1 MALKEDGG
9 PLGGCRRGMPDAS
22 TMKKIDYLKICHPA
36 HPEFRLAISPFYL
49 MAHADFD
56 YHEDMSKVLEKY
68 GVNRSMY
75 RIMTVLREHESANI
89 GFLAE
94 RSLTKRNTASR
105 IVERMV
111 AKNLVNA
118 FPNPNDSRVTEVVLT
133 QYGKDTLNS
142 LTPIVG
148 RQFQRAVDGVNNE
161 ELEHLVLV
169 LQKIAGNLNRLPIE
183 VPAERSAEKRVGVQP
198 MPAGQAWAACI
209 TGPMGAATLARI
221 EVNDRRGR
229 SVRLLNDPAP
239 AALRGGIAA
248 AKEYLYEHAKNL
260 VGPRTPKSHELV
272 VEVHPLNGGNA
283 AGAFSVGLLLAFCSA
298 LLKKRLRGGLV
309 IVGELTGD
317 AVKSVSQPTA
327 FVDTAVREGAR
338 AILMPVSCRRA
349 LLEVSDEI
357 ATQIEML
364 FYANVSD
371 ALAKALQE

>member
-1 MALKEDGG
+1 MSDG
-9 PLGGCRRGMPDAS
+9 C
-22 TMKKIDYLKICHPA
+22 TMKKIDYRKLCHPA

-56 YHEDMSKVLEKY
+56 YHEDMSTVLEKH

-111 AKNLVNA
+111 SKELVNA

-133 QYGKDTLNS
+133 QRGKDLLNS

-148 RQFQRAVDGVNNE
+148 RQFQRAIDGIDNE

-169 LQKIAGNLNRLPIE
+169 LQKISGNLSRLPIE
-183 VPAERSAEKRVGVQP
+183 AAAEVSAERRIGIARL
-198 MPAGQAWAACI
+198 PAGQAWVASAI
-209 TGPMGAATLARI
+209 GAAGTTTVARI
-221 EVNDRRGR
+221 EV
-229 SVRLLNDPAP
+229 
-239 AALRGGIAA
+239 AAD
-248 AKEYLYEHAKNL
+248 YLYLHARDL
-260 VGPRTPKSHELV
+260 VGARNPKSHELT
-272 VEVHPLNGGNA
+272 VEVHPLSGSKVGGPF
-283 AGAFSVGLLLAFCSA
+283 GVGLLMAFCSS
-298 LLKKRLRGGLV
+298 LLKKQLRGGLV
-309 IVGELTGD
+309 IVGELAGD
-317 AVKSVSQPTA
+317 AVKPVPHPTE
-327 FVDTAVREGAR
+327 FVETAVREGAR

-349 LLEVSDEI
+349 MVDVSDEI
-357 ATQIEML
+357 ATKIEIL

-371 ALAKALQE
+371 ALTKAFQE